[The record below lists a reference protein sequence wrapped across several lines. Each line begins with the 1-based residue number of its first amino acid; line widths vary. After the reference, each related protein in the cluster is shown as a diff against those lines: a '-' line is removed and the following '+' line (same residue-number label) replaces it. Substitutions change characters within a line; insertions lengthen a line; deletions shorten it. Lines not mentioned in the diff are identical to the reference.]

1 MAELKEGNK
10 APDFTAI
17 DQDGKKV
24 KLSSFKGK
32 KNLVLYFYPK
42 DMTPGC
48 TTQACDFRDQ
58 HKKFK
63 NTAIIGVSIDSTER
77 HQKFIEKYDLPFT
90 LIADTDKKVAQKYRV
105 WQEKKL
111 YGKTFMGIVRTT
123 FIIDKTG
130 TIRKIFP
137 KVKVKTH
144 IEEVLS
150 VLKGIYPSFLLA
162 INFSICFMVL
172 GILLERFI
180 HPCDVMTR
188 LSSMRIPIF
197 SS

>member
-1 MAELKEGNK
+1 MAEIKEGNK

-17 DQDGKKV
+17 DQDGEKV
-24 KLSSFKGK
+24 KLSFFRGK
-32 KNLVLYFYPK
+32 KNVVLYFYPK

-63 NTAIIGVSIDSTER
+63 NTVILGVSIDSTER
-77 HQKFIEKYDLPFT
+77 HQRFIAKYDLPFT
-90 LIADTDKKVAQKYRV
+90 LIADIDKKVVQKYGI

-123 FIIDKTG
+123 FIIDKNG
-130 TIRKIFP
+130 TIQKIFP

-144 IEEVLS
+144 IEDVLS
-150 VLKGIYPSFLLA
+150 ALKEI
-162 INFSICFMVL
+162 
-172 GILLERFI
+172 
-180 HPCDVMTR
+180 
-188 LSSMRIPIF
+188 
-197 SS
+197 

>member
-1 MAELKEGNK
+1 MAEIKEGNK

-17 DQDGKKV
+17 DQDGEKV
-24 KLSSFKGK
+24 KLSSFRGEKSV
-32 KNLVLYFYPK
+32 VLYFYPK

-63 NTAIIGVSIDSTER
+63 NTVILGVSIDSTER
-77 HQKFIEKYDLPFT
+77 HQKFIAKYDLPFT
-90 LIADTDKKVAQKYRV
+90 LIADIDKKVVQKYGI

-123 FIIDKTG
+123 FIIDKNG
-130 TIRKIFP
+130 TIQKIFP

-144 IEEVLS
+144 IEDVLS
-150 VLKGIYPSFLLA
+150 ALKEI
-162 INFSICFMVL
+162 
-172 GILLERFI
+172 
-180 HPCDVMTR
+180 
-188 LSSMRIPIF
+188 
-197 SS
+197 

>member
-1 MAELKEGNK
+1 MATKEIKEGNK
-10 APDFTAI
+10 APDFTAL

-32 KNLVLYFYPK
+32 KNIILYFYPK

-58 HKKFK
+58 QKNFK
-63 NTAIIGVSIDSTER
+63 STVILGVSIDSQER
-77 HQKFIEKYDLPFT
+77 HQKFIAKYDLPFT
-90 LIADTDKKVAQKYRV
+90 LLADVDKKVVQKYGV

-111 YGKTFMGIVRTT
+111 YGKTFMGIVRST

-130 TIRKIFP
+130 TVRKIFV
-137 KVKVKTH
+137 KVKVKNH

-150 VLKGIYPSFLLA
+150 ALKEL
-162 INFSICFMVL
+162 
-172 GILLERFI
+172 
-180 HPCDVMTR
+180 
-188 LSSMRIPIF
+188 
-197 SS
+197 

>member
-1 MAELKEGNK
+1 MAIKEIKEGNK
-10 APDFTAI
+10 APDFTAL

-32 KNLVLYFYPK
+32 KNIALYFYPK

-58 HKKFK
+58 QKNFK
-63 NTAIIGVSIDSTER
+63 STVILGVSIDSQER
-77 HQKFIEKYDLPFT
+77 HQKFIEKHDLPFT
-90 LIADTDKKVAQKYRV
+90 LLADVDKKVVQKYGV

-111 YGKTFMGIVRTT
+111 YGKTFMGIVRST

-130 TIRKIFP
+130 TVRKIFV
-137 KVKVKTH
+137 KVKVKNH

-150 VLKGIYPSFLLA
+150 A
-162 INFSICFMVL
+162 IKEL
-172 GILLERFI
+172 
-180 HPCDVMTR
+180 
-188 LSSMRIPIF
+188 
-197 SS
+197 

>member
-1 MAELKEGNK
+1 MLLVGEM
-10 APDFTAI
+10 APDITLPDADMEI
-17 DQDGKKV
+17 V
-24 KLSSFKGK
+24 RLSGYRNK
-32 KNLVLYFYPK
+32 KNVVLYFYPK

-63 NTAIIGVSIDSTER
+63 NTIILGVSIDSTER
-77 HQKFIEKYDLPFT
+77 HKKFITKYDLPFT
-90 LIADTDKKVAQKYRV
+90 LIADIDKKVVQKYGI

-130 TIRKIFP
+130 TIQKIFP

-144 IEEVLS
+144 IEDVLS
-150 VLKGIYPSFLLA
+150 ALKEL
-162 INFSICFMVL
+162 
-172 GILLERFI
+172 
-180 HPCDVMTR
+180 
-188 LSSMRIPIF
+188 
-197 SS
+197 